1 MVYPFE
7 LRRNLRS
14 LLVPALAIGLVIG
27 SIAIIVFHHA
37 LLGIGALIVTGYIS
51 YFLVKFFAST
61 LRSHIRTSD
70 EGLVCA
76 TATGSDSHISWDEL
90 THAGWYTADS
100 GYRELFVYAEGDD
113 RLLTIPPQYGDI
125 EALEQEIAR
134 RSGVRLL
141 SLSGEDTDGLADALR
156 AHIVPE
162 SELID
167 EESEIRDDEE

>member
-1 MVYPFE
+1 MVYPFQ
-7 LRRNLRS
+7 LKRNLKS
-14 LLVPALAIGLVIG
+14 LLVPALAIALVLG
-27 SIAIIVFHHA
+27 SIAIMVFHHT
-37 LLGIGALIVTGYIS
+37 LLGIGALLVTGYIS
-51 YFLVKFFAST
+51 YFLLKFFANT
-61 LRSHIRTSD
+61 LKSHIRTSD

-76 TATGSDSHISWDEL
+76 TATGTDSRISWDEL

-100 GYRELFVYAEGDD
+100 GYRELFVYAEKED

-125 EALEQEIAR
+125 EVLEREIAE

-141 SLSGEDTDGLADALR
+141 SLSGEETDGLADALR

-167 EESEIRDDEE
+167 EESEIQSDDE

>member
-1 MVYPFE
+1 MVYPFQ
-7 LRRNLRS
+7 LRRNLKS
-14 LLVPALAIGLVIG
+14 LLVPALAIALLLG
-27 SIAIIVFHHA
+27 SIAIIAFHHA
-37 LLGIGALIVTGYIS
+37 LLGVGALVVTGYIS
-51 YFLVKFFAST
+51 YFLFKFFANT
-61 LRSHIRTSD
+61 LKSHIRTTD

-76 TATGSDSHISWDEL
+76 TATGSDSRISWDEL

-100 GYRELFVYAEGDD
+100 GYQELFVYAEKDD

-125 EALEQEIAR
+125 EVLEREIAE

-162 SELID
+162 SELIAD
-167 EESEIRDDEE
+167 EDEIRDDEE